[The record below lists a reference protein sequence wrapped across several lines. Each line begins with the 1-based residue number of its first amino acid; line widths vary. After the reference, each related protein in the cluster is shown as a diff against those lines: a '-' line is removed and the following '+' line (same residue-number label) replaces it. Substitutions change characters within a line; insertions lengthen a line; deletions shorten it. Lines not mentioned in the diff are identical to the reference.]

1 MEPHPRTPAVEAADL
16 ALDAAIQRWAEA
28 YELVEPGDVL
38 TEYVV
43 VLAAQNP
50 AADRPGRTRYSW
62 GSRHDAMPLHHV
74 LGLLEVGGAAVD
86 ASAESDDDGWIDP

>member
-1 MEPHPRTPAVEAADL
+1 VEPHPRTPEVEAADQV
-16 ALDAAIQRWAEA
+16 LDAAIQQWAEA
-28 YELVEPGDVL
+28 YELVEPGDIL

-50 AADRPGRTRYSW
+50 TTERPGRTRYSW

-74 LGLLEVGGAAVD
+74 LGLLEVGAAAAD
-86 ASAESDDDGWIDP
+86 ASTDDDGWIDP

>member
-1 MEPHPRTPAVEAADL
+1 MTERAAADD
-16 ALDAAIQRWAEA
+16 ALDAAIQQWAET
-28 YELVEPGDVL
+28 YELVVPGDVI

-50 AADRPGRTRYSW
+50 TSDRVGRTRYSW

-74 LGLLEVGGAAVD
+74 YGLLEVGRDAVD
-86 ASAESDDDGWIDP
+86 ASIESDGDGWIDP